1 MDMHILSYCLAGL
14 GPLGIIAFALST
26 VLVNWRYS
34 GSRIGSFRW
43 YARNWRLEQISALAC
58 FFSLAMAASYG
69 LLLEPWGWLYLIAA
83 VKTGTWWFR
92 WAISRRA

>member
-1 MDMHILSYCLAGL
+1 MDRHILSYCLAGL
-14 GPLGIIAFALST
+14 GPLGIIAFVLSAT
-26 VLVNWRYS
+26 LVNWRYS
-34 GSRIGSFRW
+34 GSRTGSFRW
-43 YARNWRLEQISALAC
+43 YARNWRWEQISALAC
-58 FFSLAMAASYG
+58 FFCLAMAASYG